1 MKYLSA
7 LMCGLMLSACG
18 GGGGGGGG
26 TGGGQS
32 GSGALSSAVYSGTGI
47 GLWRYDNTT
56 GAAATVQVNIAGVT
70 VGKTA
75 TLVFSNGSGA
85 GAALP
90 SPGALASAD
99 LSASVLA
106 DAARLADAAPAHPE
120 DDAHAQMLARNRQ
133 TATGLIRTRP
143 AARPAADLT
152 SAQAAPTLSRVS
164 RIGTSRTWNDNFL
177 ATSVPYRASVQAECL
192 LPSGRTVVWWV
203 DPNIVASGTFTA
215 LAWADTLA
223 KLQSAYCGSTGGLA
237 RLNSLLGDV
246 WGAAAADY
254 ADLITDG
261 AALQDVNI
269 VLLNVPSTSKWAG
282 YFYGEDTKNKAAYAN
297 SNEALA
303 VFINAS
309 QIKTDFKF
317 AASTLLHESTHM
329 VNYFQRSVAR
339 SVVHDSWL
347 EETTAMMTE
356 DIVAPA
362 LLGGY
367 NKVLSYRL
375 ATYVGSGGNV
385 SYINWPTLADAS
397 AHYAL
402 GGGFGAFL
410 NRRYRL
416 AIYQKLVDVCAD
428 TPALSSYACLDGLIK
443 ASGGAGFSD
452 EFARFGATVF
462 GRFPASGA
470 PEGYGYPATQ
480 AGVYQLQASD
490 LSRLTLARPAA
501 LASGYRATS
510 HTFQRD
516 TVAAGKTAYVR
527 SNVVVPAN
535 TSLMV
540 IVQ

>member
-1 MKYLSA
+1 
-7 LMCGLMLSACG
+7 MLSACG
-18 GGGGGGGG
+18 GGSGGGAGGNQ
-26 TGGGQS
+26 TG
-32 GSGALSSAVYSGTGI
+32 SSALAPMVYSGTGI
-47 GLWRYDNTT
+47 GLWRYDNTS
-56 GAAATVQVNIAGVT
+56 GVAATLQVNIQGVT
-70 VGKTA
+70 AGKTA

-85 GAALP
+85 GVTLP

-106 DAARLADAAPAHPE
+106 DAGLSSAAPVHPD
-120 DDAHAQMLARNRQ
+120 DDAHAQMLARNRE
-133 TATGLIRTRP
+133 TAAGLIRTRP
-143 AARPAADLT
+143 ATRPAADLA
-152 SAQAAPTLSRVS
+152 SAQAAPALSRVS

-177 ATSVPYRASVQAECL
+177 ATPVPYSASAQAECL

-223 KLQSAYCGSTGGLA
+223 KLQSAYCGSAGGLA

-246 WGAAAADY
+246 WGAAASGY
-254 ADLITDG
+254 ADLILDG

-269 VLLNVPSTSKWAG
+269 VLLNVPSTSQWAG
-282 YFYGEDTKNKAAYAN
+282 YFYGEDTKKKAAYSN

-303 VFINAS
+303 VLINAS
-309 QIKTDFKF
+309 QIKNDVSF

-329 VNYFQRSVAR
+329 VNFYQRSVAR
-339 SVVHDSWL
+339 GVVHDSWL
-347 EETTAMMTE
+347 EETSAMMTE

-362 LLGGY
+362 VLGGY
-367 NKVLSYRL
+367 NKVLDYRL
-375 ATYVGSGGNV
+375 ATYVSSGGNV

-410 NRRYRL
+410 NRRYGL
-416 AIYQKLVDVCAD
+416 VIYQQLVGVCAE

-443 ASGGAGFSD
+443 ANGGAGFGD

-462 GRFPASGA
+462 GLFPASGA
-470 PEGYGYPATQ
+470 PDGYGYPATK
-480 AGVYQLQASD
+480 AGVYQLQSSD
-490 LSRLTLARPAA
+490 LSLLPLARPAA

-510 HTFQRD
+510 HIFVRD
-516 TVAAGKTAYVR
+516 TVAAGKTTYLR

-535 TSLMV
+535 TSLIV